1 MGFTLEDAFTECG
14 ELYKMKLVAGKDG
27 CSNAISWIQM
37 IEDTTIIQQLWGK
50 ELAVTTGLGFQSDEA
65 LLHFIEKLDKYHSAG
80 LIINTGKYIF
90 DIPKHIIDYCNE
102 HEFPLITVPWEIH
115 LVDIIKDFSMRC
127 LLSEKEDQQISKYF
141 INAFLNPDSIEKARK
156 SLVTSFDVD
165 GDFQILLINI
175 EDSDKLDEIT
185 LRRISAQLQLCFE
198 KIHSKY
204 SFFWFDS
211 FFVLVVNNIG
221 EEEFFTIIEKM
232 YVRTK
237 KKMKEYTLHIGI
249 GSKLKDIRN
258 VMTCYKRA
266 KAAVEMANHFNEPI
280 LHFNY
285 MGIYKILFTIEDK
298 DMLDDIYHEQL
309 ETLIEYDKKHH
320 TEFEKTL
327 YYYLKYNA
335 SPQKIA
341 SKMYTHRNTI
351 NYRIS
356 KIKQLINSELDS
368 PEERFQYLLA
378 FYIKNMRTKE
388 KL

>member
-14 ELYKMKLVAGKDG
+14 ELYKMKLIAGKDG

-50 ELAVTTGLGFQSDEA
+50 ELAVTTGLGFQSEES

-90 DIPKHIIDYCNE
+90 DIPEHIIKYCNE

-211 FFVLVVNNIG
+211 FFVLVVNNID
-221 EEEFFTIIEKM
+221 EDEFFTIIEKM

-249 GSKLKDIRN
+249 GSKLKDLRN
-258 VMTCYKRA
+258 VMTSYKRA
-266 KAAVEMANHFNEPI
+266 KAAVEMAIHFNESI

-298 DMLDDIYHEQL
+298 EMLDDIYHQQL

-341 SKMYTHRNTI
+341 AKMYTHRNTI

-356 KIKQLINSELDS
+356 KIKQLINSDLEN

-378 FYIKNMRTKE
+378 FYIKNMRTNE